1 MINKSRIVIVFICL
15 FVSWFMMFTTERY
28 FSISYF
34 RWVNGY
40 AIALSLDNRQSEE
53 KAGKFYTTY
62 NEYVDVR
69 LDIYKNRFLWVID
82 HPCYTRVLFKHTEDQ
97 RDASDWRVLE
107 MNNEKIKMTNHDK
120 ISEYQH
126 ACDI

>member
-1 MINKSRIVIVFICL
+1 
-15 FVSWFMMFTTERY
+15 MMFTTERY
-28 FSISYF
+28 FSISYL

-53 KAGKFYTTY
+53 KAGEFYSTY
-62 NEYVDVR
+62 NEYADVR
-69 LDIYKNRFLWVID
+69 LDIYKNRFLWIIN
-82 HPCYTRVLFKHTEDQ
+82 HPCYTRVLCKHTEDQ

-126 ACDI
+126 ACGI